1 MPKAKPSLQGGVIVH
16 RIEAGEWER
25 QNILR
30 PVANVAKVAKVA
42 SAVSMAAVCVGV
54 GLAGYSAYW
63 FLKVTSKWATVASDE
78 YEERKGNVMRKWEA
92 SKPKSANLQAKW
104 EASKPRFDNTS
115 AAGKAWIWLTN

>member
-1 MPKAKPSLQGGVIVH
+1 MPKAKPTSINVV

-30 PVANVAKVAKVA
+30 PVADVAKAAKIV
-42 SAVSMAAVCVGV
+42 STVSMAAVCAGV

-63 FLKVTSKWATVASDE
+63 FLKVTSGWVNAFTDE
-78 YEERKGNVMRKWEA
+78 YDERKENIMKKWEA
-92 SKPKSANLQAKW
+92 SKPKKSNLKSKW
-104 EASKPRFDNTS
+104 EASKPRFDDTS